1 MSVRYDDTW
10 ELGETWSLIVNCT
23 DLDNQPV
30 SPTAADWKL
39 SQMDGTPVLVMTD
52 PDIAVAGDV
61 CTITVSTGQ
70 QIGIEPS
77 VYRHRLKVTS
87 NGGAVS
93 RQIHGLI
100 EVLADE

>member
-10 ELGETWSLIVNCT
+10 ELGETWSLIVSCT

-39 SQMDGTPVLVMTD
+39 SHMDGTAVLIVSD
-52 PDIAVAGDV
+52 PDIVGNV
-61 CTITVSTGQ
+61 CTITVATGQ
-70 QIGIEPS
+70 QIGIVPAM
-77 VYRHRLKVTS
+77 YQHRLKVTS

-100 EVLADE
+100 EVLADD